1 MTVPKINKM
10 KKQYPQVAFNDILLV
25 ILLICFIMDKDIK
38 SLDIVEDSTDGIEK
52 WH

>member
-1 MTVPKINKM
+1 M

-38 SLDIVEDSTDGIEK
+38 SLDIVEDSTDGIENGIDGIEK